1 MGQQIEVIVQRL
13 RRFARAL
20 CRDSESADALVLE
33 TLAGLDGKRLDY
45 HRLLTALVARRR
57 DLEERVASVKPHHL
71 VPKSALKPVA
81 PAASNGAPDILRAF
95 ERLNLPDREVLAL
108 ISVEGLPYEEAA
120 SILALRTETFIA
132 RLTRA
137 RAAFARMVDGER
149 HAVLRIV
156 K

>member
-1 MGQQIEVIVQRL
+1 MGQQVETIVQRL

-33 TLAGLDGKRLDY
+33 ALASHEGRRLDY
-45 HRLLTALVARRR
+45 HRLLTMIIARRR
-57 DLEERVASVKPHHL
+57 DLEEREATIKLHRPIPKTASP
-71 VPKSALKPVA
+71 
-81 PAASNGAPDILRAF
+81 GQPDILRAF

-108 ISVEGLPYEEAA
+108 ISVEGMPYEEAA
-120 SILALRTETFIA
+120 SVLALREETFIA

-137 RAAFARMVDGER
+137 RAAFARQVDGER

>member
-1 MGQQIEVIVQRL
+1 MGQQVEMIVQRL

-33 TLAGLDGKRLDY
+33 ALSSHDGKRLDY
-45 HRLLTALVARRR
+45 HRLLTVIIARRR
-57 DLEERVASVKPHHL
+57 DLEEREANTRPQRLMAKAGV
-71 VPKSALKPVA
+71 
-81 PAASNGAPDILRAF
+81 GATQPPDILRAF
-95 ERLNLPDREVLAL
+95 ERLGLPDREVLAL
-108 ISVEGLPYEEAA
+108 ISVEGMPYEEAA
-120 SILALRTETFIA
+120 SVLALREETFIA

-137 RAAFARMVDGER
+137 RAAFARQVDGER

>member
-1 MGQQIEVIVQRL
+1 MGQQVEVIVQRL

-33 TLAGLDGKRLDY
+33 ALSSHDGKRLDY
-45 HRLLTALVARRR
+45 HRLLTVIIARRR
-57 DLEERVASVKPHHL
+57 DREEREASLHPQRL
-71 VPKSALKPVA
+71 VPKAAATA
-81 PAASNGAPDILRAF
+81 PQTPDILRAF

-120 SILALRTETFIA
+120 SVLALREETFIA

-137 RAAFARMVDGER
+137 RAAFTRQVDGER
-149 HAVLRIV
+149 HVVLRIV